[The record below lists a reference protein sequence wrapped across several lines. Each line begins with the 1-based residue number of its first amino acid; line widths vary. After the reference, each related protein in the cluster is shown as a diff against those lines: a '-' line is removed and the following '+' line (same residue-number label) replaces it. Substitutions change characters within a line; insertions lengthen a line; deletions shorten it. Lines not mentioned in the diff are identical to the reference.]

1 MGKKKSEAIAIP
13 FGNGFIPRDYQWKVW
28 QERGKGARFIIKCW
42 PRRAGKD
49 LDAWNMLIAESQKR
63 VGQYWYC
70 FPTGALGRKILWEG
84 FDNEGKTFLDYIP
97 KSEIVSK
104 NSTDM
109 KIQMR
114 NGSIIIVTGVDLID
128 KSAVGT
134 NGIGYVFSEYSLMNP
149 QAWKFINPIISM
161 NGGFAIF
168 TYTPRGKNHGWT
180 LLKTFKE
187 LAKSNPEYYVSHLTA
202 DSISKTNPEIYSKQ
216 FLKSKRKEIA
226 MENNG
231 DDSLFYQ
238 EYFTNF
244 DVAVSESIYGNQIKV
259 LEDQGR
265 YTSLSAIMT
274 DMTIVA
280 MDIGRSDKFVA
291 SFYQIRQG
299 KILLVDMFAE
309 SFGTPERHAKMI
321 ASRGYNLKHIVFPHD
336 ARHKKYGATTV
347 VNLFRKHLPA
357 HLHSAITVNPKI
369 SRVWVG
375 IDIVKDNFQY
385 LCIDKHNCSEML
397 DQLKQY
403 TKKFNKSK
411 GVYGDEPGHGE
422 PSHYADSL
430 REGIRFIATRYGYLL
445 NTDDSGY
452 NKGTNKPI
460 DDSMQK
466 IYQERLNTLRL
477 QIK

>member
-1 MGKKKSEAIAIP
+1 MEISEKTVTIP
-13 FGNGFIPRDYQWKVW
+13 FGNGFVPRDYQWKVW
-28 QERGKGARFIIKCW
+28 QARGRGARFILKCW

-84 FDNEGKTFLDYIP
+84 FDNAGKPFLDYIP
-97 KSEIVSK
+97 KSEVVSK
-104 NSTDM
+104 NSTEM
-109 KIQMR
+109 KIKMR

-149 QAWKFINPIISM
+149 QAWKFINPIVSM

-202 DSISKTNPEIYSKQ
+202 NDIAKSNPEIYPKS
-216 FLKSKRKEIA
+216 FLRSKRKEIA
-226 MENNG
+226 MENKG
-231 DDSLFYQ
+231 DDSLFFQ
-238 EYFTNF
+238 EYHTNF
-244 DVAVSESIYGNQIKV
+244 DVAVSEAIYGNQLKI
-259 LEDQGR
+259 LEDQNR
-265 YTSLSAIMT
+265 YKSLSGIMT
-274 DMTIVA
+274 DNTIVA

-291 SFYQIRQG
+291 TFYQIRQG
-299 KILLVDMFAE
+299 KILLIDMFAE
-309 SFGTPERHAKMI
+309 SFGDPERHAKMI
-321 ASRGYNLKHIVFPHD
+321 ASKGYNLKHIVFPHD
-336 ARHKKYGATTV
+336 AKHKKYGSTTV
-347 VNLFRKHLPA
+347 VSLFRKYLPPHLN
-357 HLHSAITVNPKI
+357 STIEVNPKI
-369 SRVWVG
+369 SKIWVG
-375 IDIVKDNFQY
+375 IDIVKDNFPY
-385 LCIDKHNCSEML
+385 LCIDKHNCSEMM

-403 TKKFNKSK
+403 RKKYNKST
-411 GVYGDEPGHGE
+411 GTFGDEPEHKE

-430 REGIRFIATRYGYLL
+430 REGMRFIASRYGHLL
-445 NTDDSGY
+445 NTDDVVY
-452 NKGTNKPI
+452 NEKKTKVV
-460 DDSMQK
+460 DDSMRK
-466 IYQERLNTLRL
+466 IYKERLNTLRL